1 MLSFVDLLLLHP
13 TCCRKKQGG
22 ADADGWTQCAM
33 ALLFSKLF
41 AYEVY
46 VVHLLECQVG
56 LEVKLADLEDVSLT
70 TRAYFDCHTRRAPY
84 KN

>member
-1 MLSFVDLLLLHP
+1 
-13 TCCRKKQGG
+13 
-22 ADADGWTQCAM
+22 M

-46 VVHLLECQVG
+46 VVHLLKCQVG